1 MKPKPFHL
9 APAGLAFTLIELLVV
24 IGVIALLIGLLLPV
38 LGNAREAG
46 RAAVCTSNLRQLAVM
61 NDAYAVDN
69 DGYYLRAA
77 QDIFIDIGMFRGGYY
92 RWHGYRDG
100 PNDPF
105 DPQRGPLAG
114 YLDTTGRI
122 KACPSYL
129 NGFGTTGG
137 NDFELGNGGYGY
149 NHVYV
154 GGRYD
159 LHGFPVVGNEEGAI
173 QSARQSEVVAP
184 SATVTFTDSGI
195 AQPDTNG
202 QPAVTEYSFCQ
213 PPFFQLDPG
222 PPSTVSATPSIHFR
236 HSRHVN
242 AAHADGHVAPLP
254 FGESAGSY
262 GLTPDQVAALGI
274 GWFDPL
280 DNDLFD
286 LN

>member
-1 MKPKPFHL
+1 MRRCR
-9 APAGLAFTLIELLVV
+9 AFTLIELLVV

-46 RAAVCTSNLRQLAVM
+46 RAAVCTSNLRQLALM

-69 DGYYLRAA
+69 DGYYVRAA

-149 NHVYV
+149 KM
-154 GGRYD
+154 
-159 LHGFPVVGNEEGAI
+159 L
-173 QSARQSEVVAP
+173 VVAMNAIDYGP
-184 SATVTFTDSGI
+184 DLADVTAEYKASKAPYQPYTDGRI
-195 AQPDTNG
+195 TKK
-202 QPAVTEYSFCQ
+202 
-213 PPFFQLDPG
+213 
-222 PPSTVSATPSIHFR
+222 
-236 HSRHVN
+236 
-242 AAHADGHVAPLP
+242 
-254 FGESAGSY
+254 
-262 GLTPDQVAALGI
+262 
-274 GWFDPL
+274 
-280 DNDLFD
+280 
-286 LN
+286 